1 MNRTIQL
8 LVADDEALER
18 AVVIETITCDARCDK
33 NCQIQV
39 YQAQDGDEAMQIF
52 NRAPISAAFLDVR
65 MPGKNGLEVAE
76 QIKLHHPG
84 VKFTFISAYGDYPM
98 LRKAINLE
106 AKDYLLK
113 PVRRREIVNAFW
125 KMVDPQNFLMSE
137 EEKNTSGDINRWNPL
152 DPTKR
157 VINAAKSYVLQNL
170 RKQLTLKEVA
180 DHVGFSISYFSTT
193 FSKEENMTFKEY
205 VIQSRIER
213 AKVLLENTNL
223 PIKTIARETGFQD
236 PDYFSKVFSQKVG
249 TTPSRYHVQEGK
261 EDDWEDLLTKL
272 VR

>member
-1 MNRTIQL
+1 MTETIQL

-18 AVVIETITCDARCDK
+18 AVIFETITCDARCDE
-33 NCQIQV
+33 NYRIQV
-39 YQAQDGDEAMQIF
+39 YQAQDGNEAMEIF
-52 NRAPISAAFLDVR
+52 SQQDISAAFLDVR

-76 QIKLHHPG
+76 QIKLHDPE

-98 LRKAINLE
+98 LRKALNLE

-125 KMVDPQNFLMSE
+125 KMVDPQNLILKKGE
-137 EEKNTSGDINRWNPL
+137 NASGDIHCWNPL

-157 VINAAKSYVLQNL
+157 IINAAKSYVLQNL

-180 DHVGFSISYFSTT
+180 DHVGFSVSYFSTL

-223 PIKTIARETGFQD
+223 PMKTIARETGFQD

-249 TTPSRYHVQEGK
+249 TAPSRYHNQEGK

-272 VR
+272 AR

>member
-1 MNRTIQL
+1 MTETIEL

-18 AVVIETITCDARCDK
+18 AVIIKTITCDARCDEK
-33 NCQIQV
+33 YQIQV
-39 YQAQDGDEAMQIF
+39 YQAQDGNEAIKIF
-52 NRAPISAAFLDVR
+52 SRKHISAAFLDVR

-76 QIKLHHPG
+76 QIKLHYPE

-125 KMVDPQNFLMSE
+125 KMVDPQYLLSDE
-137 EEKNTSGDINRWNPL
+137 EENSSGDINCWNPL

-157 VINAAKSYVLQNL
+157 IINAAKSYVLQNL
-170 RKQLTLKEVA
+170 GKPLTLGEVA
-180 DHVGFSISYFSTT
+180 DHVGFSVSYFSTL
-193 FSKEENMTFKEY
+193 FSREENMTFKEY

-213 AKVLLENTNL
+213 AKTLLENTDL
-223 PIKTIARETGFQD
+223 PMKTIAREIGFQD

-249 TTPSRYHVQEGK
+249 TTPSRYHFQERKG
-261 EDDWEDLLTKL
+261 DGWEDFLTKF

>member
-1 MNRTIQL
+1 MTETIQL

-18 AVVIETITCDARCDK
+18 AVIIETITSDVRCDE
-33 NCQIQV
+33 NYQIQV
-39 YQAQDGDEAMQIF
+39 YQAQDGNEAMEIF
-52 NRAPISAAFLDVR
+52 SRQDISAAFLDVR

-76 QIKLHHPG
+76 QIKLHYPE

-98 LRKAINLE
+98 LRKALNLE

-125 KMVDPQNFLMSE
+125 KMVDPQNLISE
-137 EEKNTSGDINRWNPL
+137 KEENASGDINCWNTL

-157 VINAAKSYVLQNL
+157 IINAAKSYVLQNL
-170 RKQLTLKEVA
+170 RKQLTLREVA
-180 DHVGFSISYFSTT
+180 DHVGFSVSYFSTL
-193 FSKEENMTFKEY
+193 FSKEEDMTFKEF

-223 PIKTIARETGFQD
+223 PMKTIARETGFQD

-249 TTPSRYHVQEGK
+249 TTPSRYHIQEGK
-261 EDDWEDLLTKL
+261 EDDWKDLLNKL
-272 VR
+272 